1 MEKVL
6 AQIVTIGDEI
16 LFGHITDTN
25 SQWLSNALSEAGFN
39 VMWKNT
45 IGDDEEEILQALSEG
60 EKRASVIVTTGGLGP
75 TKDDKTIQ
83 AFARYF
89 NHELVTNE
97 EVLENI
103 RHLYFK
109 SGKELNKLSYVQAR
123 IPAGATP
130 LQNPLGTAPGLWMEK
145 SNPVKV
151 FVALPGVPSEMKR
164 LMEDAVIPKL
174 REIFE
179 TPVIRHKTVRTLGIP
194 ESDLAEILEE
204 WEAALPAHLRL
215 AYLPRVNQVRLRLT
229 GTGHNA
235 ETLQHE
241 MQAQLKQL
249 RPLLGK
255 HYYGEDGED
264 ITEVVG
270 KILKQK
276 QLTIATAESCTGGL
290 IANTITDIPGCSS
303 WFQGGI
309 VAYSNQVK
317 STQLS
322 VKQETLDTYGA
333 VSEQTAREMAE
344 NVRQRYRAD
353 IGISTTGIAGPGGAV
368 PGKPVGTI
376 YIGYA
381 NAEETVVKLLNVS
394 EDRYTNIQYTRN
406 AIMDLVR
413 HKLKERF

>member
-1 MEKVL
+1 
-6 AQIVTIGDEI
+6 
-16 LFGHITDTN
+16 
-25 SQWLSNALSEAGFN
+25 
-39 VMWKNT
+39 
-45 IGDDEEEILQALSEG
+45 
-60 EKRASVIVTTGGLGP
+60 
-75 TKDDKTIQ
+75 
-83 AFARYF
+83 
-89 NHELVTNE
+89 
-97 EVLENI
+97 
-103 RHLYFK
+103 
-109 SGKELNKLSYVQAR
+109 
-123 IPAGATP
+123 
-130 LQNPLGTAPGLWMEK
+130 
-145 SNPVKV
+145 
-151 FVALPGVPSEMKR
+151 
-164 LMEDAVIPKL
+164 
-174 REIFE
+174 
-179 TPVIRHKTVRTLGIP
+179 
-194 ESDLAEILEE
+194 
-204 WEAALPAHLRL
+204 
-215 AYLPRVNQVRLRLT
+215 
-229 GTGHNA
+229 
-235 ETLQHE
+235 
-241 MQAQLKQL
+241 
-249 RPLLGK
+249 
-255 HYYGEDGED
+255 
-264 ITEVVG
+264 VVG